1 MQLSGREIQTLWPAG
16 IGWPSVGFGGVLPP
30 PVRTVAVW
38 AGAAGAGGERKYDL
52 LNWSAYAQDTFTHNR
67 ATFQLGVRYDYNKE
81 HALASAVGSN
91 PLLPQWLPG
100 ITFTGADPGV
110 VQTSDRR
117 WREDEMLLP
126 RALTEGRDAIRI
138 RLVFVPTA
146 KPLVPGGA
154 VGMQGWSEFRYR
166 AFVWRMPPAPL

>member
-1 MQLSGREIQTLWPAG
+1 VLPTMTEIGRHTTGTTELSMHLT
-16 IGWPSVGFGGVLPP
+16 PSNLGVLLRRLDDCAFVDQKADVFVSDDRDGAPF
-30 PVRTVAVW
+30 VR
-38 AGAAGAGGERKYDL
+38 AGTWYAAGS
-52 LNWSAYAQDTFTHNR
+52 NSVVYAN
-67 ATFQLGVRYDYNKE
+67 AAAE
-81 HALASAVGSN
+81 
-91 PLLPQWLPG
+91 
-100 ITFTGADPGV
+100 TGADPGV